1 MHSIKSK
8 AYSFLGGL
16 VAPHLGCALQNS
28 LQLDPTQ
35 TTRRGR
41 GPSPLQRIIS
51 GAPLKEAASIV

>member
-1 MHSIKSK
+1 MHSIKPK
-8 AYSFLGGL
+8 AYPCLDVIVTS
-16 VAPHLGCALQNS
+16 HLGFALQNS